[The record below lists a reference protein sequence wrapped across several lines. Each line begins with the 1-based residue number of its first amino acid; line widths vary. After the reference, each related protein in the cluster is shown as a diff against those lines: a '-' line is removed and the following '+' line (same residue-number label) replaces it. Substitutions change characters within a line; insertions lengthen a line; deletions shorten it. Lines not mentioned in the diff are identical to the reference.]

1 MKLMWIKG
9 KNHKQMRIKWNGTT
23 KLDFKNG
30 WNKIQICTQWWN
42 QI

>member
-9 KNHKQMRIKWNGTT
+9 KITNKCVSNEMELL
-23 KLDFKNG
+23 KLDLKNG